1 MTDLAG
7 QRKLKPE
14 PEMGRQATNK
24 QQAHWHCGAR
34 KGLRM
39 KVLTVSEDGNRVV
52 MWGKKKD
59 LILKF

>member
-1 MTDLAG
+1 
-7 QRKLKPE
+7 
-14 PEMGRQATNK
+14 MGRQATNK

>member
-1 MTDLAG
+1 
-7 QRKLKPE
+7 
-14 PEMGRQATNK
+14 MGRQATNK

-52 MWGKKKD
+52 MWGKKKRPHFK
-59 LILKF
+59 ILTLGDSKINS